1 MNKHPH
7 FNPRRRQMMGAALG
21 AGALGVMSTL
31 SFAAGG
37 NGSAKRFV
45 FVVLRGG
52 MDGLSAVPAIGDPEF
67 AAARGPLAQFGSA
80 PLALDATFAL
90 HPNLAQLH
98 SMYTSGELA
107 VVHAAGL
114 PYRER
119 SHFDAQQVLE
129 SGGMRPYELTTG
141 WLGRAL
147 APSAAKSLALNTT
160 VPLVLRGPG
169 AVDTWAPSALPDP
182 SADLVARLERM
193 YGNDAALA
201 TSLQRAKSLHFDGAM
216 PVDMNTMDGNGMAST
231 ARVGNFTVLAQHASE
246 FLSQPNGPQAAVLE
260 LGGFDSHAN
269 QGNPNG
275 ALSNTLRQLDAGLA
289 GLREGLLASGT
300 WGRTVVV
307 VATEFGREV
316 AVNGTLGT
324 DHGTGGAAFVLGGA
338 VKGERVI
345 ADWPGLAKRERFEG
359 RDLRITT
366 DLRAVLRGV
375 LADHLQ
381 VATRSLN
388 ADVFPGSENIKG
400 LALLKG

>member
-7 FNPRRRQMMGAALG
+7 FNPRRRQIMGAALG
-21 AGALGVMSTL
+21 ASALGAMSTL
-31 SFAAGG
+31 SFAAGSG
-37 NGSAKRFV
+37 GSAKRFV

-52 MDGLSAVPAIGDPEF
+52 LDGLSAVPAIGDPEF
-67 AAARGPLAQFGSA
+67 AAARGPLAQFASA
-80 PLALDATFAL
+80 PLALDAIFAL

-98 SMYTSGELA
+98 SMYTGGELV

-129 SGGMRPYELTTG
+129 SGGVRPYELTTG

-147 APSAAKSLALNTT
+147 APSAAKSLALNTS

-201 TSLQRAKSLHFDGAM
+201 TALQRAKTLHFDGAM
-216 PVDMNTMDGNGMAST
+216 PADMNMMDGKGMSNG
-231 ARVGNFTVLAQHASE
+231 ARPGNFSVLAQRAAE

-289 GLREGLLASGT
+289 ALREGLLASGT

-338 VKGERVI
+338 VKGGRVL
-345 ADWPGLAKRERFEG
+345 ADWPGLAKRDRFEG

>member
-7 FNPRRRQMMGAALG
+7 FNPQRRQIMGAALG
-21 AGALGVMSTL
+21 ASALGAMSTL
-31 SFAAGG
+31 SFAAGSG
-37 NGSAKRFV
+37 GSAKRFV

-52 MDGLSAVPAIGDPEF
+52 LDGLSAVPAIGDPEF
-67 AAARGPLAQFGSA
+67 AAARGPLAQFASA
-80 PLALDATFAL
+80 PLALDAIFAL

-98 SMYTSGELA
+98 SMYTGGELV

-129 SGGMRPYELTTG
+129 SGGVRPYELTTG

-147 APSAAKSLALNTT
+147 APSAAKSLALNTS

-182 SADLVARLERM
+182 SADLVARLERL

-201 TSLQRAKSLHFDGAM
+201 TALQRAKTLHFDGVM
-216 PVDMNTMDGNGMAST
+216 PADMNTMDGKGMSKG
-231 ARVGNFTVLAQHASE
+231 ARLGNFTVLAQRAAE

-289 GLREGLLASGT
+289 ALREGLLASGT

-338 VKGERVI
+338 VKGGRVL
-345 ADWPGLAKRERFEG
+345 ADWPGLAKRDRFEG